1 MEINNMALTMIK
13 CLSLTI
19 IIEGIIALILGVRKR
34 KDFLNIVLVN
44 VVTNPIVVTVPY
56 LVFILFGFRIYK
68 YSIYTLEVLAFLS
81 EGLIYFKVLD
91 YKKINPF
98 ILSAILNLSSYGF
111 GLFLDGVIL

>member
-1 MEINNMALTMIK
+1 MEINDMALIMIR
-13 CLSLTI
+13 CLGLTI
-19 IIEGIIALILGVRKR
+19 IIEGLIAFFLGIRMK

-44 VVTNPIVVTVPY
+44 ILTNPIVVTVPY

-68 YSIYTLEVLAFLS
+68 YSIYVLEVLTFLV
-81 EGLIYFKVLD
+81 EGLIYLKVLD

-111 GLFLDGVIL
+111 GLLLDGVL